1 MVSPSHSF
9 SLFLCDAALL
19 KLKHFTPCGSGL
31 FHTKEEMEQL
41 ADHHAASWVQAA
53 TFTSDICIL
62 TLGVA
67 LFVDAVELIARGLF
81 DFIMF
86 LIVLVASMAVMLTIY
101 EMSIHNNVTVSAR
114 IRKFN
119 HYIWGIIF
127 VVPLAVM
134 GLIVCT
140 SLGMESDPFGMH
152 DDFVLSDLKDDL
164 SRSDYDAR
172 LERTIYMRCMQVAA
186 VACGGLVITCSLTAA
201 YVSKN
206 LGGWLFLAKKVT
218 KLVAGLLFVYG
229 LLVCYSGAMMVPK
242 EQRNLDMDDG
252 NRVYAVA
259 SFIGLSISLVGVMG
273 IGVGYWVSKKL
284 DEASGDIITG
294 ESEGSMAETL
304 SPRSELKEFDA
315 KFKDT

>member
-1 MVSPSHSF
+1 VVSPSHSF

-119 HYIWGIIF
+119 HYIWGI
-127 VVPLAVM
+127 
-134 GLIVCT
+134 
-140 SLGMESDPFGMH
+140 
-152 DDFVLSDLKDDL
+152 FVLSDLKDDL